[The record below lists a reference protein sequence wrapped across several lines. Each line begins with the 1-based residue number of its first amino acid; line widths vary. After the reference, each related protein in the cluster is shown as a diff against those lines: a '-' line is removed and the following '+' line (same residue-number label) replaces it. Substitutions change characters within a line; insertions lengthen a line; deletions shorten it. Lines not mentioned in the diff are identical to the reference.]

1 MNLSY
6 MARRI
11 FHILGRFM
19 RQAYY
24 HMRHNIY
31 AYAFK
36 LIYGFII
43 NTQRIAPSYKF
54 SRCLIRGLKPK
65 LDEYRLYFVQF
76 VQKTD
81 YIRRQAIGSCAS
93 AAMRSSSTAV
103 QNSFSRYGRGA

>member
-6 MARRI
+6 MARCI

-31 AYAFK
+31 ADAFK
-36 LIYGFII
+36 LIYGFVI
-43 NTQRIAPSYKF
+43 NTQRITPSYKF

-65 LDEYRLYFVQF
+65 LDEDRLYFVQF

-81 YIRRQAIGSCAS
+81 YIRRQAIGSCA
-93 AAMRSSSTAV
+93 
-103 QNSFSRYGRGA
+103 Y